1 MSTAE
6 SGERIAK
13 VIARAGLCSRRDAER
28 LIAEGRVS
36 VDGAVLD
43 SPALNVAPDARI
55 TVDGTPLPKAE
66 AARLWRYH
74 KPKGILTT
82 ARDPQGRATVYDRL
96 PPGLPRV
103 VTVGRLDMSSEGL
116 LLLTND
122 GGLKRKLELPATG
135 WTRRYRVR
143 VHGRVDPARLK
154 ALASG
159 VRVSGIDYGPIQA
172 RLERQSGANAWLI
185 VSLAEGKNRAV
196 RRVLEHVGLTVN
208 RLIRVAY
215 GPFQLGRLPRGEVAA
230 VPAKVLREQLGVG
243 ERAGDAAANTEAKP
257 RASGAGWAKAHP
269 KRKKTTKRKSPRHA
283 HRRRKA

>member
-28 LIAEGRVS
+28 LIAEGRVR
-36 VDGAVLD
+36 VAGAVLD

-55 TVDGTPLPKAE
+55 TVDGKPLPKAE

-82 ARDPQGRATVYDRL
+82 ARDPQGRVTVYDRL
-96 PPGLPRV
+96 PPGMPRV

-185 VSLAEGKNRAV
+185 VSLAEGKNREV

-230 VPAKVLREQLGVG
+230 VPAKVLREQLGVDESGGG
-243 ERAGDAAANTEAKP
+243 EAEAKP
-257 RASGAGWAKAHP
+257 RAPGAGWAKARP

>member
-1 MSTAE
+1 MSTVE

-28 LIAEGRVS
+28 LIAEGRVR

-82 ARDPQGRATVYDRL
+82 ARDPQGRVTVHDRL
-96 PPGLPRV
+96 PPGMPRV

-154 ALASG
+154 ALQSG

-215 GPFQLGRLPRGEVAA
+215 GPFQLGRLPRGKVAA

-243 ERAGDAAANTEAKP
+243 ERAGGTAAGAEAKP
-257 RASGAGWAKAHP
+257 RAPGAGWAKARP
-269 KRKKTTKRKSPRHA
+269 KRKKTTTRKSPRHA

>member
-28 LIAEGRVS
+28 LIAEGRVR

-55 TVDGTPLPKAE
+55 TVDGEPLPKAE

-143 VHGRVDPARLK
+143 VHGRADPAQLK
-154 ALASG
+154 TLESG

-172 RLERQSGANAWLI
+172 RLERQIGANAWLI
-185 VSLAEGKNRAV
+185 VSLAEGKNREV
-196 RRVLEHVGLTVN
+196 RRVLEYLGLTVN

-215 GPFQLGRLPRGEVAA
+215 GPFQLGRLPRGKVAA
-230 VPAKVLREQLGVG
+230 VPAKVLREQLGLDG
-243 ERAGDAAANTEAKP
+243 STGDAAAGTQAKP
-257 RASGAGWAKAHP
+257 QKPGTDWAKARP
-269 KRKKTTKRKSPRHA
+269 KRKKTTKQKSPRHA
-283 HRRRKA
+283 YRRRKT